1 MNDQKKPL
9 CQTCQRE
16 AGIKKVLTANGKS
29 KRWKCLSCI
38 NKVSVSFIK
47 IKQRR
52 IK

>member
-1 MNDQKKPL
+1 MDQKKPL

-16 AGIKKVLTANGKS
+16 EAVKKVFTANKKS

-38 NKVSVSFIK
+38 NKVSISFIK
-47 IKQRR
+47 IKKRT